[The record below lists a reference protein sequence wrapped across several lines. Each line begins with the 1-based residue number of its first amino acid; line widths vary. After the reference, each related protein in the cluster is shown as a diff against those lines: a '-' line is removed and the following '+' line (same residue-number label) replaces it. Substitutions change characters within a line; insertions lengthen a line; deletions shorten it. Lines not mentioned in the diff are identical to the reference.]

1 MRLLV
6 AGKGLGS
13 EGQDRMCCFFRPDPK
28 SSDAIIIGVNLLD
41 YRNRFDQSQQ
51 MFATSL
57 YAVTEEGTVLYGG
70 GDHPQMSTISEEDFF
85 KERSDN
91 SSMRINDGDSSY
103 VYSYCHSDLTGIWFI
118 SKIKQSGIYWSR
130 EIVTL
135 VIYLVL
141 GTVLLFGSSMYM
153 IIYNRRVRRFI
164 ERYTNSDE
172 NDRDRNAAAEL
183 RVKLLDS
190 AYSGKNSGKT
200 SAGGNVELP
209 GELARNAFAA
219 YLIADMSSFDDKAAT
234 MKPSDA
240 RLYQYGIL
248 NIIAELLTGCG
259 ADVLDMTEKNSVE
272 FAIGMTDTNRFYG
285 SVEAALL
292 KCVSEIKKYIGVE
305 LSFCLSDCFAV
316 QSIDK
321 AFIQATVIREYSFLY
336 PRGSILRADCIR
348 EPDDEAEQRLR
359 DKTDDFCES
368 LYKCDPAE
376 ERTKLNIIFNDLRE
390 LNFSKADKLLKCF
403 VVDIDSL
410 NLRHKVRA
418 GETGGT
424 IMNDIAGCGNI
435 SEVRNVIEEHID
447 DVRRG
452 LKRNEHRRVDAA
464 VDECIDII
472 NNEFR
477 DPLLSVDTISDRL
490 LLNKTYLGRTYKKR
504 TGISISNAITDRRL
518 EEAARL
524 LIETD
529 SSVKQ
534 ISAECGLTASSGY
547 FATIF
552 KKKYGMTPA
561 EYRVQQRKDSGT
573 K

>member
-1 MRLLV
+1 M
-6 AGKGLGS
+6 
-13 EGQDRMCCFFRPDPK
+13 
-28 SSDAIIIGVNLLD
+28 
-41 YRNRFDQSQQ
+41 
-51 MFATSL
+51 
-57 YAVTEEGTVLYGG
+57 
-70 GDHPQMSTISEEDFF
+70 
-85 KERSDN
+85 
-91 SSMRINDGDSSY
+91 
-103 VYSYCHSDLTGIWFI
+103 
-118 SKIKQSGIYWSR
+118 
-130 EIVTL
+130 
-135 VIYLVL
+135 
-141 GTVLLFGSSMYM
+141 
-153 IIYNRRVRRFI
+153 
-164 ERYTNSDE
+164 
-172 NDRDRNAAAEL
+172 
-183 RVKLLDS
+183 
-190 AYSGKNSGKT
+190 
-200 SAGGNVELP
+200 
-209 GELARNAFAA
+209 
-219 YLIADMSSFDDKAAT
+219 
-234 MKPSDA
+234 
-240 RLYQYGIL
+240 
-248 NIIAELLTGCG
+248 
-259 ADVLDMTEKNSVE
+259 
-272 FAIGMTDTNRFYG
+272 
-285 SVEAALL
+285 
-292 KCVSEIKKYIGVE
+292 
-305 LSFCLSDCFAV
+305 
-316 QSIDK
+316 
-321 AFIQATVIREYSFLY
+321 
-336 PRGSILRADCIR
+336 
-348 EPDDEAEQRLR
+348 
-359 DKTDDFCES
+359 
-368 LYKCDPAE
+368 
-376 ERTKLNIIFNDLRE
+376 RE

-403 VVDIDSL
+403 VMDIDSL

-435 SEVRNVIEEHID
+435 SDVRNVIEEHID